1 MRIALVSAGARSAPA
16 GAILSRAA
24 GTHGRSRLLPGGDGR
39 DAAFHADDEKRRENC
54 CPRRRKLLPATT
66 ARGAGHYQEATDV
79 YKRILLEGRE
89 NLALHVY
96 VALCY
101 YKLDFNDV
109 RSSMRKIVYI

>member
-1 MRIALVSAGARSAPA
+1 M
-16 GAILSRAA
+16 
-24 GTHGRSRLLPGGDGR
+24 
-39 DAAFHADDEKRRENC
+39 
-54 CPRRRKLLPATT
+54 
-66 ARGAGHYQEATDV
+66 

-109 RSSMRKIVYI
+109 RSSMRKIVCT